1 METNSKA
8 LLKSEIDYQ
17 DNSVVSKVILKKQS
31 GNITLFAFD
40 KDEMLSPHSAP
51 YDAVV
56 YVVDGIAEIMIGE
69 TFHNLTEG
77 EVIIMPANIVH
88 SVKAV
93 EKFKMLLTMIK
104 SA

>member
-1 METNSKA
+1 MDNYKNFS
-8 LLKSEIDYQ
+8 LKNEIEYQ
-17 DNSVVSKVILKKQS
+17 DNSVVSKVLLKKQS

-40 KDEMLSPHSAP
+40 KGEMLSPHSAP

-56 YVVDGIAEIMIGE
+56 YNVDGKAEIMIGDNFY
-69 TFHNLTEG
+69 TLLEG
-77 EVIIMPANIVH
+77 EMIIMPANITH
-88 SVKAV
+88 SVKAL